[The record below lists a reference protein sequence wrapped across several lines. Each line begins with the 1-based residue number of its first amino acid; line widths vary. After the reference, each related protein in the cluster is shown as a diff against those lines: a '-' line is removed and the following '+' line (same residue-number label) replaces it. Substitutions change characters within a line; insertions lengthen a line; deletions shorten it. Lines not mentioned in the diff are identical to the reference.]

1 MNAECRVS
9 GGGENQGNVFIH
21 LQPTAEE
28 LRGVYLEMA
37 AADTLKYLP
46 EFVRDMKAWMEY
58 FLPKPKKPRAIS
70 FCPVVI
76 EVDGRYPAMIYLTD
90 WRERG
95 QSAQVHFA
103 AHAQYR
109 PKTVFCACQLAIDM
123 ILRSKEVDLLD
134 VCCTEDNVR
143 SIKMAAAMGF
153 IETARAAGCVHSS
166 KTLKGE
172 IYVIA
177 ESTKTKRSGKGGRS
191 GYAGKCRCAGR
202 RRSGASQTSAAEG
215 KADHVP
221 G

>member
-1 MNAECRVS
+1 MNAECRVL
-9 GGGENQGNVFIH
+9 GGGENQENVFIH
-21 LQPTAEE
+21 LKPTAEE
-28 LRGVYLEMA
+28 VRGVYLEMA
-37 AADTLKYLP
+37 AADTLKHLP
-46 EFVRDMKAWMEY
+46 EFIRDVKDWMEY
-58 FLPKPKKPRAIS
+58 FLPKPKKPRAIA

-103 AHAQYR
+103 AHAQFR
-109 PKTVFCACQLAIDM
+109 PKTVFCACRLAVEM

-153 IETARAAGCVHSS
+153 VETARAAGCVHSS

-172 IYVIA
+172 IYDA
-177 ESTKTKRSGKGGRS
+177 KGKEARRSDEGGRS
-191 GYAGKCRCAGR
+191 GYAGKRGCAGS
-202 RRSGASQTSAAEG
+202 RRSGASQASATAGE
-215 KADHVP
+215 ADHLP